1 MSILENT
8 SPTNKYLYKAL
19 LERVIKGDCLYDVLD
34 LNINIVN
41 MYEALGYIDSIT
53 LLNNLLNMGDFKL
66 EDSDITYMIENFDS
80 FDTDKS
86 TLHLGKYITDS
97 NCKKIYRKYCKYES
111 LSLYLQCA
119 LTNIQKESLL
129 THAKER
135 LRRSDYETLERLY
148 VRHPEL
154 MIVRQERLEQIKND
168 LPNFQ

>member
-1 MSILENT
+1 MSILETT
-8 SPTNKYLYKAL
+8 SHTNKYFYKAL
-19 LERVIKGDCLYDVLD
+19 LERVIKGDSLYDV
-34 LNINIVN
+34 LNINIVS

-53 LLNNLLNMGDFKL
+53 VLNNLQNTSDFKL
-66 EDSDITYMIENFDS
+66 QDSDISYMIEKFES

-86 TLHLGKYITDS
+86 TLHLAKYITDS
-97 NCKKIYRKYCKYES
+97 NCTKIYRKYSRYDS
-111 LSLYLQCA
+111 LSLYLQHA

-154 MIVRQERLEQIKND
+154 MIVRQECLEQIKND
-168 LPNFQ
+168 VPNFQ